1 VVNFSRAP
9 KTSALMLQRL
19 SIISVVVAGAYAQA
33 APVVGGVVNAATFKS
48 GAIAPGTL
56 ITIFGSGLSTSTGTA
71 SSVPLPTTL
80 AGTVVLLNEQP
91 ISLSFVSPGQ
101 INAQL
106 PFKLPNGSARLT
118 IRDAN
123 GGTASASIPI
133 ADSSPGIFTI
143 TADGKGE
150 AIATHS
156 DSSLIKRASGKY
168 ARGGETVV
176 LYCTG
181 LGDVDGTPFAGEP
194 APISPLPSA
203 IQKVEVIMNGKPA
216 NVVYAG
222 LTPGSVGLYQ
232 INVVVPDQLG
242 GDVSTRIRIGTSTS
256 NETTI
261 NVSGTFTLGVRYT
274 GVLQPRDSSEKL
286 QLEFSGLSTTG
297 NLFTGAYTISRQGVT
312 MDRGTFAFQRTESI
326 LVVQGK
332 STAGDSFYAK
342 MDTFDA
348 GQSFI
353 GVLLQDSQKQDS
365 WYAEFTIV
373 IVTATTPVPPA
384 VLPGRPLSSAAVEGA
399 SVFGQHGKYL
409 GKITWN
415 SFDRES
421 IGNTF
426 GPHGSDYSATSIF
439 NSFSQDGSEFSALS
453 AFNELAGRPPIIYV
467 NGQAKWYSSVKATK
481 TPRIAPSQLYW
492 CIGRSK

>member
-1 VVNFSRAP
+1 
-9 KTSALMLQRL
+9 MLQRL
-19 SIISVVVAGAYAQA
+19 SFISMLIAGGYAQA

-91 ISLSFVSPGQ
+91 IPLSFVSPGQ

-106 PFKLPNGSARLT
+106 PFRVPNGSGRLT

-123 GGTASASIPI
+123 GGTASTYIPI

-143 TADGKGE
+143 TADGKGD

-168 ARGGETVV
+168 ARSGETVV

-181 LGDVDGTPFAGEP
+181 LGDVDGTPFAGQP
-194 APISPLPSA
+194 APVSPLPRA
-203 IQKVEVIMNGKPA
+203 IQKVEVVMNGKPA
-216 NVVYAG
+216 NIVYAG

-232 INVVVPDQLG
+232 INVIVPDQLG
-242 GDVSTRIRIGTSTS
+242 GDVSTRIRIGASTS

-261 NVSGTFTLGVRYT
+261 NVSGTFTLGARYT

-286 QLEFSGLSTTG
+286 QLEFSGLSATG
-297 NLFTGAYTISRQGVT
+297 NVLTSAYTITREGVNI
-312 MDRGTFAFQRTESI
+312 DRGTIAFQRTESI
-326 LVVQGK
+326 FVVQGK
-332 STAGDSFYAK
+332 STAGESFYGT

-348 GQSFI
+348 GQSFV
-353 GVLLQDSQKQDS
+353 GLLLQDPQNLNS
-365 WYAEFTIV
+365 WYAEFTIA
-373 IVTATTPVPPA
+373 ISTSTTPVPPTT
-384 VLPGRPLSSAAVEGA
+384 LPGGPLSCAAVEGA
-399 SVFGQHGKYL
+399 SVFGQDGKYL

-415 SFDRES
+415 SFEHES

-426 GPHGSDYSATSIF
+426 GPHGSEYSATSVF
-439 NSFSQDGSEFSALS
+439 NSFSQYGSEFSALS
-453 AFNELAGRPPIIYV
+453 AFNELAGRPPIVYV
-467 NGQAKWYSSVKATK
+467 NGQPRWYLSTNAIK
-481 TPRIAPSQLYW
+481 TPRIAPSQLYP
-492 CIGRSK
+492 CIGRSR